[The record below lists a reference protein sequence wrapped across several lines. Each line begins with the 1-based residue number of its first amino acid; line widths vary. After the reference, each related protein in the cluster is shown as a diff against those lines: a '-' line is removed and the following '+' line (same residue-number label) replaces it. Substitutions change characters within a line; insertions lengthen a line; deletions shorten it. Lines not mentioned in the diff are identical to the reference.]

1 MTIGSLKGS
10 EFSMYM
16 YEFFVIYF
24 LYAMKCIKK
33 LYAVLDR
40 YFLANLVEIIYIMMQ
55 RYTFSGDL
63 CNDSQY
69 NTNDVTRNLIASEAC
84 HVANHH

>member
-1 MTIGSLKGS
+1 M
-10 EFSMYM
+10 FM

-24 LYAMKCIKK
+24 

-40 YFLANLVEIIYIMMQ
+40 YFLANLGEIIYIMMQ

-69 NTNDVTRNLIASEAC
+69 NTNDVTQNVIASEAC
-84 HVANHH
+84 HVANHHWK